1 MAAIAVVV
9 KEDEGD
15 NKLENKDLDAAVT
28 VLYRPL
34 PITSVLPPS
43 FPYHCRLLT
52 SLVAHTC

>member
-34 PITSVLPPS
+34 PITSVLPP
-43 FPYHCRLLT
+43 FLLP
-52 SLVAHTC
+52 